1 MFVSHLIIPWNRGF
15 FLNKNKSQ
23 ALIKKNKGD
32 KMKKIISTIII
43 LTVFLTN
50 TFIIHSQ
57 AQAASLKYGIYAL
70 VKGTQVYNS
79 QQRKK

>member
-1 MFVSHLIIPWNRGF
+1 MNKQELEDRLIEF
-15 FLNKNKSQ
+15 
-23 ALIKKNKGD
+23 A
-32 KMKKIISTIII
+32 STIII

-79 QQRKK
+79 QQRKR

>member
-1 MFVSHLIIPWNRGF
+1 
-15 FLNKNKSQ
+15 
-23 ALIKKNKGD
+23 
-32 KMKKIISTIII
+32 MKKIISTIII

-70 VKGTQVYNS
+70 VKGTQVYNLQLS
-79 QQRKK
+79 TKKEIIG